1 MTVAHRVARAR
12 LGIDFGTSS
21 TVAVVALPQRDP
33 RPLLFDGSPLL
44 PSAVC
49 VEQTGRILVGR
60 DALHTAMSI
69 PEAFEPYPKQ
79 RIDDG
84 TVLLGGAEIAV
95 SRLYQ
100 AVLDRVVSDARH
112 VTGRLADEPLDVVLT
127 CPAAWGRQRRAT
139 LLAAAPPGAR
149 LVDEPVAAAHHFVD
163 LAGTDLAD
171 GRTAVVYDLGAGT
184 FDAAVVRRTGAGF
197 AVVAAEG
204 VADCGGLD
212 IDAAIVRHLAG
223 AVPDAAAWHR
233 LNQPATAVD
242 RRARQQLWENVRAG
256 KEMLSRTALTH
267 IHLPILEADVPL
279 GRETLEELAAPI
291 IERTVATVR
300 AALRGAGVAATDL
313 AAILLAGGSSRM
325 PAVATALHRAFG
337 IVPSTVDQPELAV
350 AEGSLRAPAATQ
362 PPPDRP
368 QPPPAASSPP
378 GPTWPTHPA
387 GPAQQVAVATPASAD
402 HRRAWQIALAG
413 LATVGVL
420 AAAAIV
426 FYAIGRE
433 PPVVARPSE
442 SASPTPTPSP
452 SPTYPPGI
460 DPCLLGT
467 WRTTLSSVYGLID
480 RERVQYV
487 GGADTTITY
496 KTDNTYT
503 YDYAATKPMSA
514 TYGGQ
519 TFSYVY
525 RGTATIR
532 YHAEG
537 NTTLLSMVR
546 NDSTIETRRDG
557 SVTYQGPSGPFLL
570 EPQQYRCTTERL
582 LLASSQGNYTIEAVR
597 VSTATIPGPD

>member
-1 MTVAHRVARAR
+1 MTDAHRVARAR

-49 VEQTGRILVGR
+49 VDPTGRILVGR

-112 VTGRLADEPLDVVLT
+112 VTGRLAGEPLDVVLT

-184 FDAAVVRRTGAGF
+184 FDAAVVRRTGDGF
-197 AVVAAEG
+197 AVIAAEG

-212 IDAAIVRHLAG
+212 IDAAIVRHLAA

-233 LNQPATAVD
+233 LNQPVTAVD

-267 IHLPILEADVPL
+267 IHLPILEVDAPL
-279 GRETLEELAAPI
+279 GRETLDELAAPI

-300 AALRGAGVAATDL
+300 AALRGPAWRPPTSRRSCSPVDPAGCRRWPPRCTGPSASCRAQSTSRSWRSPRGACGQLPPRSHHRTDRSHHPSRRRRRARPGRRSLPGLPRRSRSRPPGQWTADGRGGPGRL
-313 AAILLAGGSSRM
+313 AW
-325 PAVATALHRAFG
+325 P
-337 IVPSTVDQPELAV
+337 PSVCS
-350 AEGSLRAPAATQ
+350 SLR
-362 PPPDRP
+362 
-368 QPPPAASSPP
+368 
-378 GPTWPTHPA
+378 
-387 GPAQQVAVATPASAD
+387 
-402 HRRAWQIALAG
+402 
-413 LATVGVL
+413 
-420 AAAAIV
+420 
-426 FYAIGRE
+426 
-433 PPVVARPSE
+433 
-442 SASPTPTPSP
+442 
-452 SPTYPPGI
+452 
-460 DPCLLGT
+460 
-467 WRTTLSSVYGLID
+467 
-480 RERVQYV
+480 
-487 GGADTTITY
+487 
-496 KTDNTYT
+496 
-503 YDYAATKPMSA
+503 
-514 TYGGQ
+514 
-519 TFSYVY
+519 
-525 RGTATIR
+525 
-532 YHAEG
+532 
-537 NTTLLSMVR
+537 
-546 NDSTIETRRDG
+546 
-557 SVTYQGPSGPFLL
+557 
-570 EPQQYRCTTERL
+570 
-582 LLASSQGNYTIEAVR
+582 
-597 VSTATIPGPD
+597 